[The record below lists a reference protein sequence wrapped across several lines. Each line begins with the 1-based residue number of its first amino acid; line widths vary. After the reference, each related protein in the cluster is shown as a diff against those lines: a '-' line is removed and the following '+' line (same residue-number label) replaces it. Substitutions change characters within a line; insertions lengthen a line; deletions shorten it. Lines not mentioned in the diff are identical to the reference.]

1 MDVNWDDYVDD
12 DDDVDDDDGD
22 GDGDGDD
29 DDDDDDDDDTDTH
42 CYFMST
48 WQEICNAAQWN
59 GNASLRKQPKCG
71 SKQEQLGSIY
81 I

>member
-1 MDVNWDDYVDD
+1 
-12 DDDVDDDDGD
+12 
-22 GDGDGDD
+22 
-29 DDDDDDDDDTDTH
+29 
-42 CYFMST
+42 MST

-81 I
+81 IRLYKYLYKQNAGGFRII